1 MDIERLGLL
10 GFVFATTALAAMVH
24 ERHMDVLYGPYI
36 QRRTEGPA
44 GFSLERLW
52 KPLHSAADCL
62 RWKARNLI
70 YLASIVA
77 C

>member
-10 GFVFATTALAAMVH
+10 GSVFATTTLAAMVH

-36 QRRTEGPA
+36 QRRTGGPTDLSA
-44 GFSLERLW
+44 ERLW
-52 KPLHSAADCL
+52 KPLHSAVDRL
-62 RWKARNLI
+62 RWKARNMI
-70 YLASIVA
+70 YLASILA